1 MNARI
6 LAVSTLLAAG
16 VGSSSVNAA
25 VIAEWDLLGAAGS
38 QASTAALPPVPL
50 GLGVTGDPLA
60 RGSGLAG
67 STASNS
73 ISASGWNG
81 QATDYFSLGFTVAPG
96 YSVDLTSLYIGT
108 RSSNTG
114 PGTLGLFY
122 SGDGFATNLFS
133 FNQAP
138 GGNFVNSIVDLSAL
152 PNLTGSVEFRI
163 FQVGTNAANGGATGS
178 SGTFRLAAYFDS
190 GTFDRNLQFTG
201 DVSTAVIP
209 EPSAAW
215 LAIFGLAG
223 LGTLA
228 RRVRTAAH

>member
-38 QASTAALPPVPL
+38 QASTAALTSVTP
-50 GLGVTGDPLA
+50 GVTGNALA
-60 RGSGLAG
+60 RGSGLTGVA
-67 STASNS
+67 TANS
-73 ISASGWNG
+73 INASGWNG

-96 YSVDLTSLYIGT
+96 SSVDLTSLYIGT

-122 SGDGFATNLFS
+122 NGDGFATNLFS

-163 FQVGTNAANGGATGS
+163 SQVGSAAANGGATGS
-178 SGTFRLAAYFDS
+178 SGTFRLVAYFEGGS
-190 GTFDRNLQFTG
+190 FDRNLQFTG

-228 RRVRTAAH
+228 RRVRTPAH